1 MSRVSHK
8 LVCALAAAG
17 LGAIALSGCGGDG
30 ESVSSDDVARVGDT
44 VIEKSDFDK
53 WLRINTRS
61 QGGAGPSVVP
71 DPPKF
76 TRCVEAKR
84 QVPQA
89 KGQGKPSSDQLKRL
103 CKQEYEQLKRS
114 VMRFLIE
121 AQWIQQEA
129 EAQNVKVSESE
140 VKRLF
145 ETQRKQFYPDAES
158 YKRFLR
164 ASGMTEE
171 EILYRMRLN
180 ALQQKLNAKVRK
192 GAKVKEPSEAEIRR
206 YYNRNKQRFAQPEL
220 RNVNVVLT
228 KTEDEA
234 QRAKAAVQGG
244 QSFEQVAKRFSIDE
258 LSKRQGGKLLLA
270 KGRQSIGPGP
280 AAFTATK
287 GELQGPVKTPY
298 GYYVFEV
305 TNITPASQPSFAKA
319 KRSVRNQLATQPRQ
333 EAVEEYEK
341 GFREKYRAKTVCAD
355 GFEVPECKNGPK
367 R

>member
-1 MSRVSHK
+1 MSRVSHA
-8 LVCALAAAG
+8 LVCALTAAA
-17 LGAIALSGCGGDG
+17 LGAVALSGCGDGDSAPSD
-30 ESVSSDDVARVGDT
+30 SVAKVGDT
-44 VIEKSDFDK
+44 AIKKSDFDK
-53 WLRINTRS
+53 WLRINARS

-84 QVPQA
+84 RGTQA
-89 KGQGKPSSDQLKRL
+89 KGQGKPSAEQLKRL
-103 CKQEYEQLKRS
+103 CKQEYEQLKRA
-114 VMRFLIE
+114 VMQFLIE

-145 ETQRKQFYPDAES
+145 ETQRKQFYPDAEA
-158 YKRFLR
+158 YKRFVR

-180 ALQQKLNAKVRK
+180 SLQQKLNAKVRK
-192 GAKVKEPSEAEIRR
+192 GAKLEEPSEAEVRA
-206 YYNRNKQRFAQPEL
+206 YYEKNKERFAQPEL

-234 QRAKAAVQGG
+234 QRAMAALEGG

-270 KGRQSIGPGP
+270 KGRQSAGPGP
-280 AAFTATK
+280 AAFTARK

-319 KRSVRNQLATQPRQ
+319 KRSVRNQLGTQPRQ
-333 EAVEEYEK
+333 KAVEEYEK
-341 GFREKYRAKTVCAD
+341 RFKEKYREKTICAD
-355 GFEVPECKNGPK
+355 GFKVPECKNGPK

>member
-1 MSRVSHK
+1 MSRAPLM
-8 LVCALAAAG
+8 LVRALTAAA
-17 LGAIALSGCGGDG
+17 LGAAALSGCGDG
-30 ESVSSDDVARVGDT
+30 ESMPSDSVAKVGDT

-53 WLRINTRS
+53 WLRINVRS
-61 QGGAGPSVVP
+61 QGGVGPSVVP
-71 DPPKF
+71 DPPGF
-76 TRCVEAKR
+76 THCVEAKR
-84 QVPQA
+84 RGSQP
-89 KGQGKPSSDQLKRL
+89 KDQGKPSSEQLKRL
-103 CKQEYEQLKRS
+103 CKQEYEQLKRA
-114 VMRFLIE
+114 VMQFLVE
-121 AQWIQQEA
+121 AEWIQQEA

-145 ETQRKQFYPDAES
+145 EAQRKQFYADAEA

-180 ALQQKLNAKVRK
+180 TLQQKLNAKVRK
-192 GAKVKEPSEAEIRR
+192 GAKLKEPSEAEVRE
-206 YYNRNKQRFAQPEL
+206 YYEKNKERFAQPEL

-234 QRAKAAVQGG
+234 RRAKAELQKG

-270 KGRQSIGPGP
+270 KGRQSTGPGP
-280 AAFTATK
+280 VAFTARK

-305 TNITPASQPSFAKA
+305 TNITPASQPSFVRA
-319 KRSVRNQLATQPRQ
+319 KRSVRNQLGTQPRQ
-333 EAVEEYEK
+333 KAVDEYEQR
-341 GFREKYRAKTVCAD
+341 FREKYRDKTVCAD
-355 GFEVPECKNGPK
+355 GFKVAECKNGPK